1 MGEIA
6 NSACHS
12 LTRVK
17 ALSPQASYLC
27 TSIATTAFEEQTML
41 TVAEI
46 MTREPYTLGP
56 DDSLADARELMAQH
70 HIRHIPV
77 VSAEGT
83 LIGVVTQRD
92 VLAAGGRG
100 AAGGEARVALSSI
113 MTEPVQTVEQ
123 TAGLRGTAMHLQKN
137 KLGCLPVLHK
147 GKLVGIIT
155 DSDFVAIAVN
165 LMEQLEASEPDE
177 TDFDDDGEDFS

>member
-1 MGEIA
+1 
-6 NSACHS
+6 
-12 LTRVK
+12 
-17 ALSPQASYLC
+17 
-27 TSIATTAFEEQTML
+27 ML

-56 DDSLADARELMAQH
+56 DDSLASARKMMAEH

-92 VLAAGGRG
+92 VLAASDSSVLSGKTDNSS
-100 AAGGEARVALSSI
+100 ESYVALSSV
-113 MTEPVQTVEQ
+113 MTTPVQTVDEN
-123 TAGLRGTAMHLQKN
+123 AGLRGTAMHLQKN
-137 KLGCLPVLHK
+137 KLGCLPVLRK

-165 LMEQLEASEPDE
+165 LMEQIEQTEPEELDFEDE
-177 TDFDDDGEDFS
+177 EDSDFL

>member
-1 MGEIA
+1 
-6 NSACHS
+6 
-12 LTRVK
+12 
-17 ALSPQASYLC
+17 
-27 TSIATTAFEEQTML
+27 ML

-56 DDSLADARELMAQH
+56 DDSLASARKMMAEH

-92 VLAAGGRG
+92 VLAASDSSVLSGKTDNSS
-100 AAGGEARVALSSI
+100 ESYVALSSV
-113 MTEPVQTVEQ
+113 MTTPVQTVDEN
-123 TAGLRGTAMHLQKN
+123 AGLRGTAMHLQKN
-137 KLGCLPVLHK
+137 KLGCLPVLRK

-165 LMEQLEASEPDE
+165 LMEQIEQTEPEELDFEDE
-177 TDFDDDGEDFS
+177 DDSDFL